1 MIDIIEI
8 IDETQKM
15 NITDEILHKL
25 PNWFGIESSIQEYMK
40 DVRDKI
46 FYAAI
51 SHGKVI
57 GFICLRHVNP
67 FTAELFLVGILEEFH
82 RQGIGCML
90 IGAAEEYL
98 TKNEYKFF
106 MVKTVGDSSDDLYYA
121 RTRAFYRNVG
131 FFPLDEF
138 KEIWNEQNPC
148 LIMVKTLS

>member
-67 FTAELFLVGILEEFH
+67 FTAELRGISQTGYRLYAD
-82 RQGIGCML
+82 RGRGRIS
-90 IGAAEEYL
+90 
-98 TKNEYKFF
+98 NEK
-106 MVKTVGDSSDDLYYA
+106 
-121 RTRAFYRNVG
+121 
-131 FFPLDEF
+131 
-138 KEIWNEQNPC
+138 
-148 LIMVKTLS
+148 